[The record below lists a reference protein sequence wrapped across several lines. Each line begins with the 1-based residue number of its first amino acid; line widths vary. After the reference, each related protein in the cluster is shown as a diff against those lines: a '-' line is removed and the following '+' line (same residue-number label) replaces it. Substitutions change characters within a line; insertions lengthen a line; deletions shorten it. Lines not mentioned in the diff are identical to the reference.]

1 MQSTRNFLLTPIAV
15 CLCAGF
21 TISAQAQV
29 LSELELRQEGADAVA
44 VVYFVTPVQYIK
56 SISARASDLVQAF
69 YTVLPTRE
77 PLSLAPAER
86 RLPGGGDIPSINV
99 RDESASTTA
108 VTSIK
113 SRKLVIRFD
122 KPTRFKVRPGRNV
135 NSIEIVFMGLG
146 ESVKLASVKTT
157 RVPKPPAAAVAPIPS
172 SASTTSVAPDLDAS
186 AAALLATAQ
195 SAFDGGQ
202 YDAATESLNQLL
214 NLSPNNSS
222 RKAQELAGLARLNA
236 GDKARAA
243 SEFELFLKLYPE
255 GADSVRIKQLLAS
268 LPAASSTFSK
278 AEEKP
283 VEVAKG
289 VTSGSVSMFYYG
301 GKSSDQTRQEAYD
314 AFGIR
319 LLTDAVP
326 AALSDQKQL
335 QTSLDL
341 AWRLRDAEKDMRF
354 VVRDSLTSDFV
365 KTKDK
370 NKERL
375 TALYFDYKSLT
386 LGTNVRVG
394 RQSPTGGG
402 VMYRFD
408 GVQAGYIF
416 KPKWKVNAVAGAPS
430 DDLVDTKRSFYGLSV
445 DAEALTK
452 ELSGSAFLIEQK
464 IDGETDRRG
473 MGVDLRYFK
482 GGLSASA
489 QFDYDQILKKLNV
502 AAFQS
507 NWQVSEVTSINA
519 MLDRRTSPLL
529 SLGNVIFYQY
539 TDANGVPYPFASRL
553 QDRLNLFP
561 IAALRQR
568 VIDETPYQSQFQIG
582 ATRVLTPNWQTGL
595 NFTLSKMDAIPD
607 FVFDGQTIA
616 GQAATG
622 NQWGMSVQLIGTN
635 LYSARDTHVF
645 NVGFSGGLHDHSTL
659 LTYNNLTSLGDK
671 WQVEPSLKY
680 NTMSSSLSGD
690 SDTWTAGVRGIYR
703 VRSQVSL
710 ETELTYE
717 RRANVGLP
725 STDTSGNTTQTDTV
739 TNGMT
744 YYLGARYEF

>member
-1 MQSTRNFLLTPIAV
+1 MKNTKNSLFTPVAA

-21 TISAQAQV
+21 VVSAQAQV
-29 LSELELRQEGADAVA
+29 LSELEWRQEGADAVA
-44 VVYFVTPVQYIK
+44 VVYFVTPVQYTK

-77 PLSLAPAER
+77 PISLEPAER

-108 VTSIK
+108 VTSSQ
-113 SRKLVIRFD
+113 SRKLVVRFD
-122 KPTRFKVRPGRNV
+122 KPARFKVRPGRKG

-146 ESVKLASVKTT
+146 ESVQLTSAKTT
-157 RVPKPPAAAVAPIPS
+157 RLPKPSVAAVPMPS
-172 SASTTSVAPDLDAS
+172 TASATSVAPDLDAS
-186 AAALLATAQ
+186 AAALLAKAQ

-202 YDAATESLNQLL
+202 YDVATESLNQLL
-214 NLSPNNSS
+214 NLPPNNSS

-236 GDKARAA
+236 GDNARAA

-255 GADSVRIKQLLAS
+255 GADSARIKLLMAS
-268 LPAASSTFSK
+268 LPAASATVVK
-278 AEEKP
+278 AEDKP

-301 GKSSDQTRQEAYD
+301 GKTADQTRQEAYD
-314 AFGIR
+314 ASGIR

-326 AALSDQKQL
+326 TALSDQKQL

-341 AWRLRDAEKDMRF
+341 AWRLRDTEKDMRF
-354 VVRDSLTSDFV
+354 VVRDSLTNDFV

-375 TALYFDYKSLT
+375 TALYFDYKSLA

-408 GVQAGYIF
+408 GVQAGYSF
-416 KPKWKVNAVAGAPS
+416 KPKWKVNAVAGTPS
-430 DDLVDTKRSFYGLSV
+430 EDLVDTKRSFYGLSV
-445 DAEALTK
+445 DAEALTPQ
-452 ELSGSAFLIEQK
+452 LSGSAFLIEQK

-519 MLDRRTSPLL
+519 MVDRRTTPLL

-539 TDANGVPYPFASRL
+539 TDVNGLPLPFASRL
-553 QDRLNLFP
+553 QDRLNVFP
-561 IAALRQR
+561 IATLRQR

-582 ATRVLTPNWQTGL
+582 ATRILTPNWQTGL
-595 NFTLSKMDAIPD
+595 NFSVSKMDAIPD

-616 GQAATG
+616 GQPATG
-622 NQWGMSVQLIGTN
+622 NQWGLSFQLIGTN
-635 LYSARDTHVF
+635 LYSSRDTHVF
-645 NVGFSGGLHDHSTL
+645 NVGFSGGLNDHSTL

-671 WQVEPSLKY
+671 WQIEPSLKY

-717 RRANVGLP
+717 RRTNVGLP
-725 STDTSGNTTQTDTV
+725 TTDGSGNVTKSDTV

>member
-1 MQSTRNFLLTPIAV
+1 MQSTRNYLLTPVAA

-21 TISAQAQV
+21 AVSAQAQV

-44 VVYFVTPVQYIK
+44 VVYFVTPVQYTK

-69 YTVLPTRE
+69 YTVLPTGE
-77 PLSLAPAER
+77 TLSLAPGER
-86 RLPGGGDIPSINV
+86 RLPGGGDIPSIVV
-99 RDESASTTA
+99 RDESANAATA
-108 VTSIK
+108 TNTK
-113 SRKLVIRFD
+113 NRKLVVRFD
-122 KPTRFKVRPGRNV
+122 KPAQFKVRPGRNG
-135 NSIEIVFMGLG
+135 NSIEIVLMGLG
-146 ESVKLASVKTT
+146 ASVQLASVRTT
-157 RVPKPPAAAVAPIPS
+157 RVPKSPAAVPMQSGASAPSI
-172 SASTTSVAPDLDAS
+172 ATEVEVS

-202 YDAATESLNQLL
+202 YDAATGSLNQLL
-214 NLSPNNSS
+214 NLPPNNSS

-236 GDKARAA
+236 GDKARAVN
-243 SEFELFLKLYPE
+243 EFELFLKLYPE

-268 LPAASSTFSK
+268 LPAVSTTGIQVADK
-278 AEEKP
+278 PAEA
-283 VEVAKG
+283 AKG

-301 GKSSDQTRQEAYD
+301 GKTADQTRQEAYD
-314 AFGIR
+314 ASGIR
-319 LLTDAVP
+319 LVTDAVP
-326 AALSDQKQL
+326 TALSDQKQL
-335 QTSLDL
+335 QTSVDL

-354 VVRDSLTSDFV
+354 VVRDSLTNDFV

-375 TALYFDYKSLT
+375 TALYFDYKSLA

-408 GVQAGYIF
+408 GVQAGYGF
-416 KPKWKVNAVAGAPS
+416 KPKWKINVVAGTPS
-430 DDLVDTKRSFYGLSV
+430 DDLVDTKRSFYGASL

-452 ELSGSAFLIEQK
+452 ELSGSAFIIEQK

-473 MGVDLRYFK
+473 IGADLRYFK
-482 GGLSASA
+482 GGMSASA

-507 NWQVSEVTSINA
+507 TWQMSEVTSINT
-519 MLDRRTSPLL
+519 MLDRRASPIL

-539 TDANGVPYPFASRL
+539 TDVNGVPLPFATRL
-553 QDRLNLFP
+553 QDRLDVFP

-582 ATRVLTPNWQTGL
+582 ATRILTANWQTGL
-595 NFTLSKMDAIPD
+595 NFGVSSMDAIPD

-622 NQWGMSVQLIGTN
+622 NQWGVSAQLIGTN

-645 NVGFSGGLHDHSTL
+645 NVSFSGGLTDHSTQL
-659 LTYNNLTSLGDK
+659 SYNNLTSLGDK
-671 WQVEPSLKY
+671 WQVEPSLRY

-690 SDTWTAGVRGIYR
+690 SDTWSAGVRGIYR
-703 VRSQVSL
+703 VRSQISL

-717 RRANVGLP
+717 RRTNVGLP
-725 STDTSGNTTQTDTV
+725 ATDAGGNVTRSDTV
-739 TNGMT
+739 TNGVT